1 LAWFSLLPSSFAQ
14 SPNLTHIIPAAAAPG
29 KSTEVTFFGKN
40 LGGATELW
48 TSFPCEAVLA
58 RPNGENEKETGKVT
72 FRVTPAPET
81 QVGIGAVR
89 LATTNGISSLH
100 LFMIDDLPSI
110 AAHGTNRTI
119 AAAQELRPPV
129 AVDGASEPLS
139 FDYFKFAASK
149 GQRIT
154 VDVVAARLGSALDP
168 VVRLLDAKGREL
180 VYCDD
185 EPGAGPDSRFVFKAP
200 AAGDYVIELRDANYQ
215 GGASYRYRLRVG
227 SFPLASVAF
236 PPVAQGG
243 TEAKFKVLGPAVHGV
258 KPVPVRVPEN
268 AVRIPAAVKYPGG
281 EGSGFVSV
289 FGSPLPTFV
298 ETEPNDSTNTANN
311 VTIPIA
317 INGRFE
323 KDRDRDFFQFEARK
337 DQRLAIRGR
346 TRSLGSPCDLF
357 LQLQKADGSK
367 LADANVTGANEGA
380 LTNTFTAAGTY
391 RLLVEELT
399 RRGGPDLAYCVTID
413 ESQPG
418 FALSVETERVEA
430 APGESFEIKVD
441 AARHDFEGPIKLTVE
456 GAGDGFSFENNILSK
471 GSNAPVKVRVPA
483 GLEPGRVTH
492 LKLVGRAEIGGHEC
506 ASTASTMPAL
516 RKRFPLTRYPPIEL
530 DGLIGLGI
538 KPAPKSPEAKVE
550 K

>member
-1 LAWFSLLPSSFAQ
+1 
-14 SPNLTHIIPAAAAPG
+14 
-29 KSTEVTFFGKN
+29 
-40 LGGATELW
+40 
-48 TSFPCEAVLA
+48 
-58 RPNGENEKETGKVT
+58 
-72 FRVTPAPET
+72 
-81 QVGIGAVR
+81 
-89 LATTNGISSLH
+89 
-100 LFMIDDLPSI
+100 
-110 AAHGTNRTI
+110 
-119 AAAQELRPPV
+119 
-129 AVDGASEPLS
+129 
-139 FDYFKFAASK
+139 
-149 GQRIT
+149 
-154 VDVVAARLGSALDP
+154 
-168 VVRLLDAKGREL
+168 
-180 VYCDD
+180 
-185 EPGAGPDSRFVFKAP
+185 
-200 AAGDYVIELRDANYQ
+200 
-215 GGASYRYRLRVG
+215 
-227 SFPLASVAF
+227 VAF

-268 AVRIPAAVKYPGG
+268 GLRIPAAVKYPGG

-298 ETEPNDSTNTANN
+298 ETEPNDSTNTANS

-367 LADANVTGANEGA
+367 LAEANVTGANEGA
-380 LTNTFTAAGTY
+380 LTNTFAAAGTY

-399 RRGGPDLAYCVTID
+399 RRGGPDLAYCVTIE

-441 AARHDFEGPIKLTVE
+441 AARHDFDGPIKLTVE
-456 GAGDGFSFENNILSK
+456 GAGDGFTHLLTGYGAFPAIKLTVEGAGFALDNNVLSK
-471 GSNAPVKVRVPA
+471 GSNAPVKVRVPERF
-483 GLEPGRVTH
+483 EPGRVTH
-492 LKLVGRAEIGGHEC
+492 LKIVGRAEIGGHEYV
-506 ASTASTMPAL
+506 STASTMPAL
-516 RKRFPLTRYPPIEL
+516 RKLFPLTRYPPLEL

-538 KPAPKSPEAKVE
+538 KPAPKPPEAKAE